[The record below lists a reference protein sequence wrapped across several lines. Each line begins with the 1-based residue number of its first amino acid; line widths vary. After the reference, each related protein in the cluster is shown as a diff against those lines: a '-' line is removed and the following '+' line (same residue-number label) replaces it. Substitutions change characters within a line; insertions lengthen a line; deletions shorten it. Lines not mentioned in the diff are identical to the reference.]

1 MAIPNP
7 LPTESLRRPCN
18 PEQFQFTT
26 TADLPDLDDIIGQE
40 RAVEA
45 IRFGIGIQHD
55 GFNLFALGQMERGSL
70 RPYGSTSSKKRSNS
84 QHRRL
89 VLHLQL

>member
-55 GFNLFALGQMERGSL
+55 GFNLFALGPNGTGKFTAVRQ
-70 RPYGSTSSKKRSNS
+70 Y
-84 QHRRL
+84 
-89 VLHLQL
+89 LQQKAVQQPAPDD